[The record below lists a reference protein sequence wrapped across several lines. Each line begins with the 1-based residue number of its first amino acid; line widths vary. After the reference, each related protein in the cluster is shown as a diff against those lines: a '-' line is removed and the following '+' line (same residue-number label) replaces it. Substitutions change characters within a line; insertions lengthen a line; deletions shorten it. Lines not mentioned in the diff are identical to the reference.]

1 MSFNRSVLQ
10 IFANYCVAAAESMAY
25 TLVRTA
31 HSAFVKETEDF
42 SCTIMTPEGHT
53 FASPKTLGAT
63 WYPGLDF
70 GSVISAID
78 HYSYCVI
85 SFEVGFVC
93 V

>member
-1 MSFNRSVLQ
+1 MTFDKSVLQ

-42 SCTIMTPEGHT
+42 SCTLMNTRGLT

-63 WYPGLDF
+63 WYPG
-70 GSVISAID
+70 ST
-78 HYSYCVI
+78 
-85 SFEVGFVC
+85 
-93 V
+93 